1 LSSGDVTGLR
11 HLKLK
16 TPGTICSVGGKGKTL
31 FLCGRP
37 RWLAVMPSPL
47 ATNPSTEPE
56 PFPTSSNPQTFGS
69 TTTLRRSKLSL
80 VESFSLGGDV
90 YEIPGRGAESEGNE
104 VYLDDPVFP
113 TAVLVCWKGIEG
125 CDGAA
130 PWHPTSS
137 KILDSANVLLY
148 TCDSE
153 RRVQLSGWLKT
164 EGSVVNASF
173 IATCVSDQASIS
185 FCTLE
190 LPLLYRENL
199 FVKLC
204 EYDSGVSGYMGMDGG
219 VWQVGVNQIPLTG
232 QLTASAFTPLATT
245 AHTVHLVMTCQDRSL
260 IFHTFTRWSATEPV
274 SEKLTLEFVGSC
286 VNWHP
291 DGIVFGVG
299 GSSGE
304 VQVFDLGLNVI
315 RVVTHYHWLKPV
327 TSKFMHLGDFSRH
340 RLPIYSLKWT
350 PVPKCKSLFK
360 HPSPDTTGLLVQTLR
375 GPFCFLLFTGTGF
388 PSPWGLPSLTS
399 MYLKFELVSCAVSLL
414 SAVGWNGDGTEA
426 MAALSFICNK
436 LMKASLTSE
445 NLMTIQAALGTFHAS
460 KKPLSSAVMA
470 RHGGFVRNLTRR
482 FFLLLLKHQDWVTS
496 FRLALDLADP
506 DLFMDL
512 HHCGKAVGNLELASS
527 ALSQMHLLTGGGGG
541 HQSRINPQRPLLAD
555 EDKYKVFSG
564 SVGGTFNV
572 LEKQLKNLK
581 LSLRGIESPAST
593 STSAGAGV
601 VGVPVII
608 QGDDAEDEEEE
619 GVQVVHFGVV

>member
-1 LSSGDVTGLR
+1 FRYHKKDKEVDDDNPLEKAHYQYTVQRGVKWHGKAGKTWTSLRNSLTLKDVEKLLESIEVSLVYSEWRDAQSFMMIFSDGSVVVLEVGLSSGDVTGLR

-56 PFPTSSNPQTFGS
+56 PFPTSSSPQTFGS

-153 RRVQLSGWLKT
+153 
-164 EGSVVNASF
+164 
-173 IATCVSDQASIS
+173 
-185 FCTLE
+185 
-190 LPLLYRENL
+190 
-199 FVKLC
+199 
-204 EYDSGVSGYMGMDGG
+204 
-219 VWQVGVNQIPLTG
+219 
-232 QLTASAFTPLATT
+232 
-245 AHTVHLVMTCQDRSL
+245 
-260 IFHTFTRWSATEPV
+260 
-274 SEKLTLEFVGSC
+274 
-286 VNWHP
+286 
-291 DGIVFGVG
+291 
-299 GSSGE
+299 
-304 VQVFDLGLNVI
+304 
-315 RVVTHYHWLKPV
+315 
-327 TSKFMHLGDFSRH
+327 H

-482 FFLLLLKHQDWVTS
+482 FFLLLLK
-496 FRLALDLADP
+496 
-506 DLFMDL
+506 
-512 HHCGKAVGNLELASS
+512 
-527 ALSQMHLLTGGGGG
+527 
-541 HQSRINPQRPLLAD
+541 
-555 EDKYKVFSG
+555 
-564 SVGGTFNV
+564 
-572 LEKQLKNLK
+572 
-581 LSLRGIESPAST
+581 
-593 STSAGAGV
+593 
-601 VGVPVII
+601 
-608 QGDDAEDEEEE
+608 
-619 GVQVVHFGVV
+619 